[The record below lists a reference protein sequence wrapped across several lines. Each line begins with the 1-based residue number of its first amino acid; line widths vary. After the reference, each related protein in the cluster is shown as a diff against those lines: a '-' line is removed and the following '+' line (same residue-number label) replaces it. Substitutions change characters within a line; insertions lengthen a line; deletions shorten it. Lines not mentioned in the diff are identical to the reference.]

1 MAVTLN
7 RMHMTM
13 LYNSLLLLKLLI
25 NRFTSMTACLVQ
37 TLSMTPLNYNPS
49 YNVYFLKVASYSGN
63 GTEVNHLYWNTF
75 PQS

>member
-37 TLSMTPLNYNPS
+37 TLSMMPLNYNPS
-49 YNVYFLKVASYSGN
+49 YKVYFLKVASYSGN